1 MKNRAKG
8 LGIPTYQLNEPPG
21 FRLGDGKSQ
30 VMTPQ
35 GPQLTKEGQLYKLK
49 EVKFDIMHLHH
60 KPVTEH
66 LLRLFPQTPVITTIH
81 SEVIELEHPVIDD
94 RISKYI
100 CIRPE
105 IKDYITEVFEV
116 EEKKTS
122 VIYNPFDTQRFKPHV
137 KPNNKNK
144 RILFVGT
151 IDYIRQDTILHLI
164 ESTKEQGK
172 ELWILGKK
180 KSDYLDDLNESH
192 VTYIEPTWDVEKYI
206 KQCDETAGILLGRT
220 TIEGWLCDRPGW
232 IYDVDSSGN
241 ISSYKLHE
249 VPEDVD
255 KFKSE
260 KVIEETIKEY
270 IKII

>member
-1 MKNRAKG
+1 M
-8 LGIPTYQLNEPPG
+8 
-21 FRLGDGKSQ
+21 
-30 VMTPQ
+30 
-35 GPQLTKEGQLYKLK
+35 
-49 EVKFDIMHLHH
+49 
-60 KPVTEH
+60 
-66 LLRLFPQTPVITTIH
+66 
-81 SEVIELEHPVIDD
+81 
-94 RISKYI
+94 
-100 CIRPE
+100 
-105 IKDYITEVFEV
+105 
-116 EEKKTS
+116 
-122 VIYNPFDTQRFKPHV
+122 
-137 KPNNKNK
+137 
-144 RILFVGT
+144 FVGT

-270 IKII
+270 IKNYIMKLLIKFPTRVRARKFLKVLNTYVRMLDDKTITYCCFM